1 VKLNKL
7 TGRNMD
13 YFFVS
18 SYGTVI
24 FFVLVVWSLLWKGLA
39 LWRAAKKDDKAWYVI
54 LLVINTVGILEII
67 YLYFVSP
74 VDKSDKKSK

>member
-39 LWRAAKKDDKAWYVI
+39 LSRAAKKDDKAWYVI

>member
-1 VKLNKL
+1 
-7 TGRNMD
+7 MD